1 MSPIFQQ
8 ALRENPVVITGMGA
22 ISAAGIAVD
31 DLWAWA
37 VAGESPAAWHPFTRE
52 GQSWETA
59 VCAAPAMEPLLAGYP
74 RAHKL
79 DRSVQ
84 LALAAAGTALND
96 SNLAP
101 GTFDSS
107 RIGLVIGSSRGPRTQ
122 WMEAL
127 QRKTI
132 FPSDAALSTIASM
145 TGTLC
150 QNLGINGPSFMVSTT
165 CVSGATAVV
174 LAAQQILV
182 GAADF
187 MLVGGADAP
196 LNAVMIAQLQSAGVL
211 GHHEDASRTCR
222 PFDRTRNGLCLGE
235 GAGFL
240 LLESMASAQARAVQ
254 PQAKLSGW
262 GMATASSG
270 RVALAPRGETLAQT
284 MRQALQLAGI
294 EPGGVGYVNA
304 HGTGTVMND
313 EAEASA
319 LDLVFGAGN
328 CPPCSS
334 TKPVTG
340 HCLGATPVLE
350 AILCVKALNRQILPP
365 TANCPD
371 SAYPQHDM
379 ITGGARP
386 AVFDHA
392 LSNSVGFWG
401 KHCSLLISCS
411 GVGLKSW
418 IGVENSQVC
427 KVQSSRKRATDSLQ
441 GACW

>member
-1 MSPIFQQ
+1 MSPIFQR

-22 ISAAGIAVD
+22 ISAAGISVD
-31 DLWAWA
+31 DLWAKA
-37 VAGESPAAWHPFTRE
+37 VAGESPAAWQTFSHE

-59 VCAAPAMEPLLAGYP
+59 VCAAPPMAPLLAGYP
-74 RAHKL
+74 RAHKW

-84 LALAAAGTALND
+84 LALAAAGRALSD
-96 SNLAP
+96 SNLVPEA
-101 GTFDSS
+101 FDSS
-107 RIGLVIGSSRGPRTQ
+107 RIGLLIGSSRGPRTQ

-150 QNLGINGPSFMVSTT
+150 QSLGINGPSFMVSTT
-165 CVSGATAVV
+165 CVSGATAVA
-174 LAAQQILV
+174 LAAQQILI
-182 GAADF
+182 GAADL

-196 LNAVMIAQLQSAGVL
+196 LNAVMIAQLKSAGVL

-240 LLESMASAQARAVQ
+240 LLESMASAQARAAK
-254 PQAKLSGW
+254 PRAKLSGW
-262 GMATASSG
+262 GMATAGTG
-270 RVALAPRGETLAQT
+270 RVAVAPRGETLAET
-284 MRQALQLAGI
+284 MRQALQMADI
-294 EPGGVGYVNA
+294 EPGDVGYINA

-313 EAEASA
+313 EAEANA
-319 LDLVFGAGN
+319 LDLVFGAGI

-350 AILCVKALNRQILPP
+350 AILCVEALGRQILLP
-365 TANCPD
+365 TANCQDP
-371 SAYPQHDM
+371 AYLHDM
-379 ITGGARP
+379 VSGGAQP
-386 AVFDHA
+386 TWFDHA

-401 KHCSLLISCS
+401 KHSSLLISRC
-411 GVGLKSW
+411 G
-418 IGVENSQVC
+418 
-427 KVQSSRKRATDSLQ
+427 
-441 GACW
+441 